1 MKKSYHHCCRINI
14 MHKVLGFS
22 KYFLLLCIIIISI
35 MLSTKEVIKI
45 LKKFKVDS
53 ASKYGITSLGLFG
66 SFARNQQNET
76 SDVDVFVTLKES
88 DFFVLER
95 IREELENLVHK
106 NIDIVNYRESL
117 RNSFKQNILND
128 AIYIS

>member
-1 MKKSYHHCCRINI
+1 MKKNYHHCYRINI

-106 NIDIVNYRESL
+106 KIDIVNYRESL
-117 RNSFKQNILND
+117 QNSFKQNILND

>member
-1 MKKSYHHCCRINI
+1 
-14 MHKVLGFS
+14 
-22 KYFLLLCIIIISI
+22 
-35 MLSTKEVIKI
+35 MLSTKEIIAI
-45 LKKFKVDS
+45 LKKFKAES

-66 SFARNQQNET
+66 SFARNQQRET

-95 IREELENLVHK
+95 IKEELESLIHS
-106 NIDIVNYRESL
+106 NIDIVNYQDSL

-128 AIYIS
+128 AIYV